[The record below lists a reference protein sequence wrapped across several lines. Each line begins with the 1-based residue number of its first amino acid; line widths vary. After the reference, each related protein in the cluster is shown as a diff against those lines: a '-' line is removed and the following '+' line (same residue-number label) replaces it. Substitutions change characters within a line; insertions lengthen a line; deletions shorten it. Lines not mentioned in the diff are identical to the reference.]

1 MPLDADVLSQR
12 LAGQT
17 GPRFWRGLE
26 ELTETE
32 EFREYLRREFP
43 EQADQWTDPVTRRQ
57 FLVLMGASLA
67 LAGVTGC
74 STQPAPREHI
84 MPYVRQPEEL
94 VPGRPLFF
102 ATAFTLAGY
111 ATGLLVESHEG
122 RPTKIEGN
130 PGHPASLGATDA
142 ITQASVLN
150 LYDPDRSKTVTFL
163 GRPSSWNEA
172 LSRLRTQLEKL
183 RENKGSGLRI
193 LTEAVCSPTMADQLQ
208 QFLQD
213 FPEAKWYQY
222 EPAVSDA
229 AREGSRRAFGS
240 PVSVRN
246 DFKAADVV
254 LALDA
259 DFLASGPGSVR
270 YSHDFN
276 VRRRVRTQQTPL
288 AQTKLNRLYVVESM
302 LTCTG
307 AVADHRLPLKPS
319 QIEAFGRALAARL
332 DVAGVP
338 AAGELPDA
346 AKKWLDSLAKDLKN
360 NAGRCVVLVGDGQ
373 PASLHALAHA
383 LNDKLG
389 NAGKTVTY
397 ADPVEVHPADRGAGL
412 RELVQDMAGRRVEA
426 LIIFGV
432 NPVFTAPVDLE
443 FEKHLA
449 HVPYS
454 LHLGLHLDETAARC
468 QWHVPESHYLETWGD
483 ARAYDGTV
491 TIVQPLI
498 NPLYNSRSAIEMLA
512 AFTEQPDRLGHDI
525 VRDYWR
531 QHHQQA
537 GGSGSFE
544 HFWQKA
550 LQDGV
555 VPETALPAKKV
566 TLRPDWAKEEGGGA
580 TKGGNLEIA
589 FRPDPTLFDGRFA
602 NNGWLQELPKPLSHL
617 TWDNAAL
624 LSPATAR
631 KVGLNLP
638 PEETIGGRFGWNGG
652 ERGQTEVPVVEL
664 KYRGRTVRAPAFIL
678 PGHADDTITVHLG
691 HGRTRAGRVGNGTGF
706 NAYALRT
713 AQAPWFDGG
722 LEVRK
727 TNERYVLSSTQMHF
741 GMEER
746 APVRSTNLED
756 FKKNP
761 RFAKLLTAG
770 KAEEKEVRELMPGPE
785 GAEARVKE
793 EEHPPADRRLVPL
806 TLYPPEGP
814 YPYEGNKWGMAIDL
828 TTCTGCSACVAA
840 CQAENNSPVVG
851 KTEVTRG
858 REMHWLRI
866 DRYFQGDPND
876 ALHLQTHFQPVPCMH
891 CEYAPCELV
900 CPVNATVHSH
910 DGLNDMVYNR
920 CVGTRYC
927 SNNCPYKVRRF
938 NFLAYADFAT
948 SSLKLQRNPDV
959 TVRSRGVMEKCTYC
973 VQRIRRAEIEAEKD
987 RRPIADHEVLTA
999 CQAVCPARAITF
1011 GNLNDKKSEVYQ
1023 WKEEPTNYGLLEGLN
1038 TLPRTTY
1045 LAAVRNPNPEMG

>member
-1 MPLDADVLSQR
+1 MPLDVDALSQR

-32 EFREYLRREFP
+32 EFRGYLRREFP

-67 LAGVTGC
+67 LAGVAGC
-74 STQPAPREHI
+74 STQPAPREKI

-94 VPGRPLFF
+94 VPGRALYF
-102 ATAFTLAGY
+102 ATAYTLAGY

-130 PGHPASLGATDA
+130 PDHPASLGATDA
-142 ITQASVLN
+142 ITQASILN

-163 GRPSSWNEA
+163 GRPSAWNEA
-172 LSRLRTQLEKL
+172 LSALRSQMEKL
-183 RENKGSGLRI
+183 RPNKGAGLRL
-193 LTEAVCSPTMADQLQ
+193 LTEAVSSPTLADQIDKLLQ
-208 QFLQD
+208 E

-222 EPAVSDA
+222 EPAVGDG
-229 AREGSRRAFGS
+229 AREGGQRAFGS
-240 PVSVRN
+240 PVSVRY

-254 LALDA
+254 LSLDA
-259 DFLASGPGSVR
+259 DFVASGPGSVR
-270 YSHDFN
+270 YSRDFN
-276 VRRRVRTQQTPL
+276 DRRRVRTKQAPL
-288 AQTKLNRLYVVESM
+288 DKTTLNRLYVVEST

-307 AVADHRLPLKPS
+307 AVAEHRLPLKAS
-319 QIEAFGRALAARL
+319 QIEAFGRALAAKL
-332 DVAGVP
+332 ELAGVP
-338 AAGELPDA
+338 AAGELPEA
-346 AKKWLDSLAKDLKN
+346 ARKWLDPLAKDLKAH
-360 NAGRCVVLVGDGQ
+360 AGRCLVVVGDGQ

-397 ADPVEVHPADRGAGL
+397 ADPVEVRPADRGAGL
-412 RELVQDMAGRRVEA
+412 RELVKDMGERRVEA
-426 LIIFGV
+426 LILFGV

-449 HVPYS
+449 NVPYS
-454 LHLGLHLDETAARC
+454 LHLGLHLDETAVRC
-468 QWHVPESHYLETWGD
+468 QWHVPESHYLEAWGD

-491 TIVQPLI
+491 SIVQPLI
-498 NPLYNSRSAIEMLA
+498 NPLYNSRSQIEMLA
-512 AFTEQPDRLGHDI
+512 AFTEQPDRLAHDL

-531 QHHQQA
+531 RQQQKA

-544 HFWQKA
+544 TFWQKA

-555 VPETALPAKKV
+555 VPGTALPAKNV
-566 TLRPDWAKEEGGGA
+566 MLRPDWAKEEASPGKSSG
-580 TKGGNLEIA
+580 LEIV

-602 NNGWLQELPKPLSHL
+602 NNGWLQELPKPLTHL

-624 LSPATAR
+624 VSPTTAR
-631 KVGLNLP
+631 KLGLTLP
-638 PEETIGGRFGWNGG
+638 PDNTIGGRPGWNGG
-652 ERGQTEVPVVEL
+652 ERGQALVNVVEL
-664 KYRGRTVRAPAFIL
+664 KYRDRTMRAPAFVM
-678 PGHADDTITVHLG
+678 PGQADDVITVHLG
-691 HGRTRAGRVGNGTGF
+691 HGRTRAGRVGTGTGF
-706 NAYALRT
+706 NAYRLRT
-713 AQAPWFDGG
+713 TDAPWFDGG

-727 TNERYVLSSTQMHF
+727 TTEPYTLASTQMHF

-746 APVRSTNLED
+746 APVRSTNLEN

-761 RFAKLLTAG
+761 RFAKVLTAG
-770 KAEEKEVRELMPGPE
+770 KAEKEEIHELMPGPE
-785 GAEARVKE
+785 GAEAREQEKE
-793 EEHPPADRRLVPL
+793 RPQGDRRLHPL
-806 TLYPPEGP
+806 TLYPPFP
-814 YPYEGNKWGMAIDL
+814 YDDYKWGMAIDL

-840 CQAENNSPVVG
+840 CQAENNIPVVG

-866 DRYFQGDPND
+866 DRYFEGDPAD
-876 ALHLQTHFQPVPCMH
+876 AEHLQAHFQPVPCMQ
-891 CEYAPCELV
+891 CENAPCELV

-948 SSLKLQRNPDV
+948 ASLKLLNNPDV

-973 VQRIRRAEIEAEKD
+973 VQRIRRAQIEAEKE
-987 RRPIADHEVLTA
+987 RRPIADQEVLTA

-1011 GNLNDKKSEVYQ
+1011 GNLNDKKSEVYR

-1038 TLPRTTY
+1038 TFPRTTY
-1045 LAAVRNPNPEMG
+1045 LAAVRNPNPEMP